1 MIRALNFL
9 MIFLVCLA
17 LVLFSLQNTESA
29 SIQLLQGVQVQ
40 APICIELIVAMGV
53 GAILAW
59 FFSLWTRLQRAMISR
74 KEIRVVRQKDER
86 IQELEQK
93 IERYQAEI
101 QEPQQLPPSA
111 ATQTEAIPATELL
124 ANKI

>member
-17 LVLFSLQNTESA
+17 LVLFSLQNTEPA

-93 IERYQAEI
+93 IERYQTEI
-101 QEPQQLPPSA
+101 QEQQQLLPSA
-111 ATQTEAIPATELL
+111 ETQTEATPATELL
-124 ANKI
+124 ANQI